1 MKEPCRSF
9 HGNCIGQEA
18 PAGILLR
25 GGRLPVPPGSWA
37 GGLSS
42 ALPFSQC
49 RLAAAAQGQG
59 PKILARQEDSS
70 EEEEEEDD
78 EVDLTPEELGRWG
91 FAVL

>member
-1 MKEPCRSF
+1 MATS
-9 HGNCIGQEA
+9 
-18 PAGILLR
+18 
-25 GGRLPVPPGSWA
+25 LPVLARRPLQASSSGEVGS
-37 GGLSS
+37 LSLLGRGQAAS

-59 PKILARQEDSS
+59 PKILERQEDSS
-70 EEEEEEDD
+70 EEEEEDD